1 MLRRKIKTDAK
12 TALCNNWGKAICI
25 MLVFLAVWVLFALL
39 ESVISVAL
47 GLQSFQQMFAL
58 EGLPPEHL
66 NTTQM
71 LLSVAMLVLSF
82 LVLAPL
88 TTGMIQW
95 YYRLTEGES
104 EEISTIF
111 SMFSTAKIY
120 FKTLW
125 LHLNLTVRVLCW
137 TVLLTGPGALI
148 SWWGLRT
155 LGRVTND
162 MGKALAVTG
171 MFSGLVL
178 LVLGIIF
185 LLILSTKYL
194 LALFLYVESPDVK
207 ISAAICASR
216 HYTRGHRL
224 ELFAF
229 FVSFLPWY
237 LLCIIL
243 VPLLYVVPYLSCSMA
258 LYSRYLIQLGR
269 NREMEATKAYEAP
282 IYTEAPVVDVHDFDE
297 ENE

>member
-1 MLRRKIKTDAK
+1 
-12 TALCNNWGKAICI
+12 
-25 MLVFLAVWVLFALL
+25 
-39 ESVISVAL
+39 
-47 GLQSFQQMFAL
+47 
-58 EGLPPEHL
+58 
-66 NTTQM
+66 
-71 LLSVAMLVLSF
+71 
-82 LVLAPL
+82 
-88 TTGMIQW
+88 MIQW

-137 TVLLTGPGALI
+137 TVLLAGPGALV
-148 SWWGLRT
+148 SWWGWRT

-207 ISAAICASR
+207 LAPPSVPPAITLRASAGAVCI
-216 HYTRGHRL
+216 
-224 ELFAF
+224 
-229 FVSFLPWY
+229 FVSFLPVICCVLFLFPCCMWFH
-237 LLCIIL
+237 I
-243 VPLLYVVPYLSCSMA
+243 
-258 LYSRYLIQLGR
+258 
-269 NREMEATKAYEAP
+269 
-282 IYTEAPVVDVHDFDE
+282 
-297 ENE
+297 